1 MRLGTAIRA
10 LWRKLL
16 VNKYTLVILLLLAIY
31 SFLLGI
37 ELISDG
43 SKLMGKDFSNSLLA
57 TMRSPISALLI
68 GMLTT
73 AIVQSSSCTTSIIVA
88 LCASGILP
96 IEVAIP
102 AVMGANIGT
111 TVTNSLVSFAHIK
124 RKEDFERAFSGA
136 TVHDFF
142 NILSVIV
149 LLPIE
154 IIFHP
159 LQNST
164 SLVARGFVGIGGAKI
179 ASPIKLFTEPI
190 AEPIT
195 DLAKWLFGGYA
206 GIPVIIIGGMG
217 LFLALK
223 VIVDTTR
230 TIASR
235 KFDAVLNKYL
245 FRAAWLSFLLG
256 LGLTA
261 FVQSSSVTTSIVVPF
276 VGAGLLTVEKIYPY
290 TLGANIGTTVTAIL
304 AASALGVEV
313 GIQIA
318 FVHLMFNCL
327 GIMIWYPLRKVPI
340 GLAKKLGSFVA
351 KKRKSAIL
359 YILIAFYL
367 IPGIYILIER
377 LW

>member
-102 AVMGANIGT
+102 AVMGANTGT
-111 TVTNSLVSFAHIK
+111 TVTNSLVSFVHIK

-164 SLVARGFVGIGGAKI
+164 SWVTRGFVGIGGAKI

-206 GIPVIIIGGMG
+206 GIAVIIIGGMG

-340 GLAKKLGSFVA
+340 GLAKKLGSFAA

-359 YILIAFYL
+359 YIVIAFYL
-367 IPGIYILIER
+367 IPGICILIER